1 MPATVA
7 PVAWVLGISA
17 LACAALVLVTAP
29 GLFLLHRTTIVP
41 HATPRALVTSGP
53 FRFTRNPMYV
63 AVTAAYVGVAL
74 VLNMIWPLL
83 LLGLPLW
90 IIHAKVIPREEWALT
105 QAFGD
110 DYRAYQK
117 RVRRWL

>member
-1 MPATVA
+1 MTLRVHAPRKCQTNELHVA
-7 PVAWVLGISA
+7 
-17 LACAALVLVTAP
+17 
-29 GLFLLHRTTIVP
+29 
-41 HATPRALVTSGP
+41 
-53 FRFTRNPMYV
+53 
-63 AVTAAYVGVAL
+63 
-74 VLNMIWPLL
+74 LNMIWPLL

>member
-1 MPATVA
+1 
-7 PVAWVLGISA
+7 
-17 LACAALVLVTAP
+17 
-29 GLFLLHRTTIVP
+29 
-41 HATPRALVTSGP
+41 
-53 FRFTRNPMYV
+53 MYV